1 MHVSFI
7 PFLSF
12 AWLSAAVG
20 TTPFCW
26 MEFCVMERSFRAQ
39 ISKVQYPI
47 SLAYIFVC
55 LFKAS
60 TRLLQL
66 VSSALKSEGA
76 SLILKVQKCQGCWFA
91 EKKIQLESIWI
102 LR

>member
-20 TTPFCW
+20 EALFHL
-26 MEFCVMERSFRAQ
+26 MEFCVMERSYRAQ

-47 SLAYIFVC
+47 SPACSFVC
-55 LFKAS
+55 LKLA
-60 TRLLQL
+60 R
-66 VSSALKSEGA
+66 GYW
-76 SLILKVQKCQGCWFA
+76 C
-91 EKKIQLESIWI
+91 
-102 LR
+102 